1 MGIKEGIC
9 SKIFDPFFT
18 TKPVGKGT
26 GLGLSISY
34 QIIVEQHKGKIECI
48 SSDKKG
54 TEYWKG
60 QWGADNVLRNGNV
73 YYYCRVI
80 INAEFEDI

>member
-1 MGIKEGIC
+1 MG
-9 SKIFDPFFT
+9 KI
-18 TKPVGKGT
+18 G
-26 GLGLSISY
+26 
-34 QIIVEQHKGKIECI
+34 QIIKIRDVLYEVLGTMPVE

-54 TEYWKG
+54 TEYWKN